1 MHNAIVIMVAVVIIE
16 SGCNSVPSSE
26 FLIDKDK
33 GETGRYF
40 VSSDHNY
47 LCHYGR
53 ASDMHFQNRF
63 SEKCYKQ
70 NKNLL
75 TEHENSSRTYPYFN
89 PSVGAPPGCG
99 PLPVVNGSKWE
110 CPYGVSPLSVPV
122 YESCRVLCKGESL
135 QRRTLV
141 KVRCTEKL
149 EWDHPM
155 LSAVCAVIKNSSG
168 ASLHGQNQELKVAI
182 ITGLVSVVIVLIVL
196 CIFRKLKRIKCSRL
210 QKLLGNSVFPDNT
223 MSLNSVCTADVG
235 NVQQRNVVNED
246 TAKNQLRTQN
256 SDVDN
261 QNSDVDNQNSDVDKE
276 HNTLSDN
283 DIDLCVSR
291 EAFQTSDLADTDIF
305 LQTISNNITVPHAT
319 VQNAD
324 SPTKCDCI
332 LNNMNQNTENIELSN
347 EFNGLDISI
356 LTTDSLKNVE
366 ENVAIVEDHSW
377 KQSGATR
384 AGSCPTIAA
393 MLEGAVNDSIRFV
406 DDLSTLLDPD
416 NPGNWQGLIQ
426 AYFSLSFNKIQE
438 IRHKTKDHFK
448 EAVLPLLS
456 SHGLSIVH
464 LTSYFYKL
472 PSRRIDVIECIQ
484 RYHPYCRE
492 CGEIYDYVK
501 SSNVE

>member
-1 MHNAIVIMVAVVIIE
+1 MTPLRKHILQLLMFLYGKENFREIGGFSYSKNKDVADQQKKYVLYGYLFMEALKKNTITETDLTTLQRMWGLHLLSLVNSNQILLYMLNEEFKTLPSPEFYIDAKNGCGPLPVVKDGEWECPGDVSSLSVPVYESCHIVCK
-16 SGCNSVPSSE
+16 GNSVQKRALVKVRCTEKLEWDRVLTSNACSVEKSSE
-26 FLIDKDK
+26 PCPTIAAMLEGAVNDSIRFVDDLSTLLDPDNPRNWQ
-33 GETGRYF
+33 GLAHV
-40 VSSDHNY
+40 VSSDRNY

-63 SEKCYKQ
+63 SEQCYKQ
-70 NKNLL
+70 NKNHL
-75 TEHENSSRTYPYFN
+75 TEHENRSRTYPYFN

-155 LSAVCAVIKNSSG
+155 LSAVCAVIKSS
-168 ASLHGQNQELKVAI
+168 S
-182 ITGLVSVVIVLIVL
+182 
-196 CIFRKLKRIKCSRL
+196 
-210 QKLLGNSVFPDNT
+210 
-223 MSLNSVCTADVG
+223 
-235 NVQQRNVVNED
+235 
-246 TAKNQLRTQN
+246 
-256 SDVDN
+256 
-261 QNSDVDNQNSDVDKE
+261 
-276 HNTLSDN
+276 
-283 DIDLCVSR
+283 
-291 EAFQTSDLADTDIF
+291 
-305 LQTISNNITVPHAT
+305 
-319 VQNAD
+319 
-324 SPTKCDCI
+324 
-332 LNNMNQNTENIELSN
+332 
-347 EFNGLDISI
+347 
-356 LTTDSLKNVE
+356 DSLKTVE

-484 RYHPYCRE
+484 RYHPYCQE
-492 CGEIYDYVK
+492 CGEIYDCVK
-501 SSNVE
+501 STNVE